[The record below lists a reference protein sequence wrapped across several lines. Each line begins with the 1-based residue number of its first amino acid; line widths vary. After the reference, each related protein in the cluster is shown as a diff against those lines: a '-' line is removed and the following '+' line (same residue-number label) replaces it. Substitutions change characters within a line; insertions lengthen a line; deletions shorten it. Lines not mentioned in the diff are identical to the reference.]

1 VRYRYR
7 LQGFD
12 RGWIDAGSRRA
23 AYYTNLPPG
32 DYVFQAIASNNDGV
46 WNTTGAS
53 VAFTIVPNWYES
65 WWFRTLAALLV
76 VGLLAVAYRLRVWR
90 LHERERELTREVAQR
105 TEALRNANAELKR
118 LAALDGLTHIANR
131 GAFNERL
138 REALDAR
145 VASGAPLAVLMCD
158 VDAFKAYNDTYGHLA
173 GDVALTAVAG
183 ALAQVLRPDADLAA
197 RYGGEEFAVLLAG
210 CDASAAAVV
219 AQRML
224 EAVRALAIEHRC
236 SDAAPHV
243 TISVGIAAV
252 MPKTA
257 QSPEQLL
264 RSADEA
270 LYRAKA
276 AGRDRIAGAPTPA
289 L

>member
-1 VRYRYR
+1 
-7 LQGFD
+7 
-12 RGWIDAGSRRA
+12 
-23 AYYTNLPPG
+23 
-32 DYVFQAIASNNDGV
+32 
-46 WNTTGAS
+46 
-53 VAFTIVPNWYES
+53 
-65 WWFRTLAALLV
+65 
-76 VGLLAVAYRLRVWR
+76 
-90 LHERERELTREVAQR
+90 
-105 TEALRNANAELKR
+105 
-118 LAALDGLTHIANR
+118 
-131 GAFNERL
+131 
-138 REALDAR
+138 
-145 VASGAPLAVLMCD
+145 MCD

-173 GDVALTAVAG
+173 GDAALTAVAG

-197 RYGGEEFAVLLAG
+197 RYGGEEFAVLLTG

-236 SDAAPHV
+236 SDAAPYV

-252 MPKTA
+252 VPKAA
-257 QSPEQLL
+257 QSPAQLL

-276 AGRDRIAGAPTPA
+276 AGRDRIAGGPTPA